1 MEVTS
6 LYDYTKRFTEPQLQ
20 FQSALEYPTD
30 FWENYLSDISKGA
43 LKSFDIKCPALPDM
57 FWLNKLPIGSSQ
69 YIAQDAEDRI
79 NEKCASSANS
89 DNISS
94 GQIIRRTSKDSTSSA
109 DLNRMNEEFHSS
121 FSKRTQTFVWT
132 LQHIDF
138 EDGVENDI
146 IKEVEGYIKT
156 NRFVTYLWL
165 HSIYSNNQKD
175 IDVLAGLL
183 RIIGMTVEKE
193 DTDMLLTMVK
203 AGLSDSHSKT
213 QEAALMVIEQWR
225 TRNCL
230 IAIETAP
237 SFNSSWLCDYAK
249 QIESELNEELRPC

>member
-121 FSKRTQTFVWT
+121 LSKRTQTFVWT

-193 DTDMLLTMVK
+193 
-203 AGLSDSHSKT
+203 
-213 QEAALMVIEQWR
+213 
-225 TRNCL
+225 
-230 IAIETAP
+230 
-237 SFNSSWLCDYAK
+237 
-249 QIESELNEELRPC
+249 

>member
-109 DLNRMNEEFHSS
+109 DLNRMNE
-121 FSKRTQTFVWT
+121 
-132 LQHIDF
+132 
-138 EDGVENDI
+138 
-146 IKEVEGYIKT
+146 
-156 NRFVTYLWL
+156 
-165 HSIYSNNQKD
+165 
-175 IDVLAGLL
+175 
-183 RIIGMTVEKE
+183 
-193 DTDMLLTMVK
+193 
-203 AGLSDSHSKT
+203 
-213 QEAALMVIEQWR
+213 
-225 TRNCL
+225 
-230 IAIETAP
+230 
-237 SFNSSWLCDYAK
+237 
-249 QIESELNEELRPC
+249 

>member
-121 FSKRTQTFVWT
+121 LSKRTQTFVWT

-165 HSIYSNNQKD
+165 HSIYSNNPKD

-203 AGLSDSHSKT
+203 AGISDYQSKT